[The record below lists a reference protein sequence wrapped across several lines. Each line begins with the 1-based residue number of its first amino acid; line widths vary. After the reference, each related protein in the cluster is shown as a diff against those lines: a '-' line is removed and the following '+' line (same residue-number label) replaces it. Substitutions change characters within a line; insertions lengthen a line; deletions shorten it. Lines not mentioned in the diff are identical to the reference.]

1 MQIPSIHSE
10 VEGIAT
16 PAFFTLMLRAYGIE
30 PDDDPTDNFID
41 AGNAYYT
48 GYLAAAKRL
57 GISAGIGGNRFGP
70 ELSIS
75 RQDMYTLLYKTL
87 KLIGQL
93 PERDSGRTLSD
104 FSDSGEIAPYAREA
118 MEYLVRIG
126 ALDSSDGRLT
136 PPGRRHACPDGAGAV

>member
-87 KLIGQL
+87 KLIAQL
-93 PERDSGRTLSD
+93 GKDSGRTLSD
-104 FSDSGEIAPYAREA
+104 FSDRRDRALCQGT
-118 MEYLVRIG
+118 MEYLVG
-126 ALDSSDGRLT
+126 ALTAVTAGS